1 MIDIQALRDQATA
14 LRKEKKY
21 EDARVIFQQL
31 WEETNDKWDG
41 WGLALCC
48 NQVKD
53 YDTAYEMCH
62 SVLEIDPDFQY
73 IKQQL
78 TRAVLQ
84 KIKDYDRKGMWD
96 EILQISDDLEVDELS
111 TDENSYSRN
120 GKNITIP
127 ADRKTWYQKKTKALE
142 KLRRWDECLELTN
155 TALNDFPNELWLK
168 RRKAICTGKTG
179 DINKAIE
186 DLKRI
191 SIEKTDWFIFRDIA
205 VLYGENQD
213 YEKSLEY
220 IIEACLVSVNLP
232 DPGYRWELY
241 YDAAVYLEKKGEKDM
256 AIKHLEM
263 AFSVREKEGWKIP
276 QSLFELADDLNTEL
290 IYNPDQKAILNE
302 LKKYWNEE
310 KFSNQEILTGTIKTI
325 LPNGKAGFISSA
337 DGKDYYFRLMHYNG
351 DRKNI
356 NVGIKVKFNI
366 QESFDKVKK
375 KQSMQA
381 VNVKED
387 N

>member
-14 LRKEKKY
+14 LRKERKY
-21 EDARVIFQQL
+21 KDARVIFQQL
-31 WEETNDKWDG
+31 WEEKNDKWDG

-53 YDTAYEMCH
+53 YETAHEIAQ
-62 SVLEIDPDFQY
+62 SVLEIDPDFKY

-84 KIKDYDRKGMWD
+84 KIKDYDSKGMWD
-96 EILQISDDLEVDELS
+96 EILHICDDLEVDELS
-111 TDENSYSRN
+111 TDDNSYSIN

-127 ADRKTWYQKKTKALE
+127 ADRNTWYQKKTKALE

-155 TALNDFPNELWLK
+155 SALGDFPNDFWLK

-179 DINKAIE
+179 DIDKAIE
-186 DLKRI
+186 DLKII

-205 VLYGENQD
+205 VLYAENHD

-241 YDAAVYLEKKGEKDM
+241 YDAAVYLEKKGEKDI

-325 LPNGKAGFISSA
+325 LPNGKAGFISST
-337 DGKDYYFRLMHYNG
+337 DGKDYYFRLMNYNG
-351 DRKNI
+351 DRKNLK
-356 NVGIKVKFNI
+356 VGIKVKFNI
-366 QESFDKVKK
+366 QDSFDKVKK
-375 KQSMQA
+375 KQSKQA
-381 VNVKED
+381 VNVSE